1 LSPLLPFCNL
11 SFSGDL
17 GCKGGGTPK
26 LEGDAAVGEGAR
38 GAFRLK
44 GDAATEGGGTP
55 FRPEGDAATEG
66 GGTPFRPEGDAAT
79 ERGGTPFRPEGDA
92 GGTWLFPPAMG
103 EEGTVGWP
111 PSRLLTIES
120 N

>member
-1 LSPLLPFCNL
+1 MLLLLLLLLLSPLLPFCNL

-66 GGTPFRPEGDAAT
+66 GGTPFRPEGDA
-79 ERGGTPFRPEGDA
+79 